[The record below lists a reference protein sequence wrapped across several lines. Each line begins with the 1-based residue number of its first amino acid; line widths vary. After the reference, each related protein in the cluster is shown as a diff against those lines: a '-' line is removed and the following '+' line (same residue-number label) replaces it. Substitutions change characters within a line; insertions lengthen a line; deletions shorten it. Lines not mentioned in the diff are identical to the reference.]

1 MAKPAVYNMPSGVP
15 FLPSLA
21 KGLSEIYG
29 ERLHDALILL
39 PTRRAVRALGE
50 AFVSGSVLG
59 SGGASL
65 LPRMRPLAD
74 INPEEPPFEPGE
86 LVGLVKPSIDP
97 MQRRFEMARLIFHYH
112 KAISDLPLDPAGAL
126 SLADP
131 LIAILDDAAMEEADI
146 SRITDLKEIQDF
158 AAEHFKY
165 AITLYEI
172 VQDYWPARLA
182 ENDLNLMEPM
192 QRRVALLNALTDI
205 WQASPPDYPVIV
217 AGSTGTLGASARLM
231 KCVAEME
238 EGLIVLPGLNTAL
251 PDKVWAKIGP
261 QHPQNS
267 LKKLVETIAIERE
280 DIRTWNYFSGKTPPS
295 SDFQYLDSR
304 RRIIAESLV
313 PIEATGDWPS
323 RIADIK
329 KAAPKGTHPFAE
341 ALQGLSVIQADNDE
355 EEALAIALILRETL
369 EADSGVQSA
378 ALVTPDP
385 ALARRVKARL
395 RRWDVDVDYS
405 QGEPLEETLLGAFLT
420 AILEYAQE
428 PQSAQALSVL
438 CKHPITAG
446 GLESGALKA
455 AWNAH
460 EYRIRAERKPPALDA
475 FPPFDHL
482 QTIFEPL
489 KQNSEASA
497 SIWANVLSAVAENL
511 AATDEAAGA
520 EQLWRDDAG
529 EKAASLMEDL
539 VSYGDNLPDM
549 SARDFAKLLSTLM
562 RGRVVRARFGTDPRL
577 SILGPLEARM
587 LSFDKIILGGL
598 NEGIWPA
605 PPSIEPFLSRGM
617 RKTLGLSLPER
628 RFGLSAHD
636 FAELAANSDVVL
648 TRSKRSDD
656 GPKVAS
662 RWLWRLQTL
671 MIGALGEE
679 VAKAGLSAGD
689 KYLHWARAMDYVA
702 PGDVTSA
709 ARPEPTPPIDARWP
723 KQRKL
728 SITQIKTWIRDPYS
742 IYARHVLGL
751 FPLGDL
757 DGELDVRDFG
767 NAVHAGIEN
776 FTNDYPK
783 ALPKDAPARLVK
795 AFELAMEARGYPDY
809 DIAKEHARLQKVSVQ
824 IVEWMG
830 GRRAAGWAMRK
841 AEAGIKYSF
850 EPENFT
856 LTGIA
861 DLIEKGPLGYA
872 VTDYKTGAPSTLKIV
887 QAGFDPQLPL
897 TAHILSQGGVIGQGA
912 DKVDELN
919 YVRVKGSGDG
929 HALVSSLTAGDKGWP
944 AMDYAAE
951 AHKALTEL
959 IKTFDDPATPYHSQ
973 PRAQYT
979 HDYGDYDHLA
989 RRDEWARLGSESGG
1003 TGHE

>member
-1 MAKPAVYNMPSGVP
+1 MADPTVYNMPSGVP

-21 KGLSEIYG
+21 KGLREIYG
-29 ERLHDALILL
+29 ERLNDALILL

-50 AFVSGSVLG
+50 AFVGGSILG

-86 LVGLVKPSIDP
+86 LVGLVKPAIDP

-146 SRITDLKEIQDF
+146 SRITDLKEIQNF

-172 VQDYWPARLA
+172 VQDYWPSRLA
-182 ENDLNLMEPM
+182 EHELDLMEPM

-205 WQASPPDYPVIV
+205 WRATPPDYPVIV

-231 KCVAEME
+231 KCVAEMD

-251 PDKVWAKIGP
+251 PDSVWKKVGP

-267 LKKLVETIAIERE
+267 LKNLVEVIGVERA
-280 DIRTWNYFSGKTPPS
+280 DIKTWNHISGDVS
-295 SDFQYLDSR
+295 ANLDSHYLDSR

-329 KAAPKGTHPFAE
+329 KAAPMGTEPFAE
-341 ALQGLSVIQADNDE
+341 ALRGLSVIQADNDE

-395 RRWDVDVDYS
+395 RRWGVDVDYS
-405 QGEPLEETLLGAFLT
+405 QGEPLEETPLGAFLT
-420 AILEYAQE
+420 AIIEYAQE
-428 PQSAQALSVL
+428 PQSAHALSVL
-438 CKHPITAG
+438 CKHPIMAG
-446 GLESGALKA
+446 GLESGVFKA
-455 AWNAH
+455 DWNGH
-460 EYRIRAERKPPALDA
+460 EYRMRADREPPALED
-475 FPPFDHL
+475 FIGFEHIQLIFIPL
-482 QTIFEPL
+482 TQT
-489 KQNSEASA
+489 SEASA
-497 SIWANVLSAVAENL
+497 AIWAKALSGVAEAL
-511 AATDEAAGA
+511 SETDEAAGV
-520 EQLWRDDAG
+520 ELLWRDDAG

-539 VSYGDNLPDM
+539 ASHGDNLPDM

-562 RGRVVRARFGTDPRL
+562 RGRVVRARYGTDPRL
-577 SILGPLEARM
+577 AILGPLEARM
-587 LSFDKIILGGL
+587 LSYDKIILGGL

-671 MIGALGEE
+671 MTGALGEE
-679 VAKAGLSAGD
+679 ATKEGFSAGD
-689 KYLHWARAMDYVA
+689 KYLEWARAMDYVA
-702 PGDVTSA
+702 PDDVKSA
-709 ARPEPTPPIDARWP
+709 ERPEPTPPIEARWP
-723 KQRKL
+723 KERKL
-728 SITQIKTWIRDPYS
+728 SVTQIKTWIRDPYS

-751 FPLGDL
+751 YPLDDL

-767 NAVHAGIEN
+767 NAIHAGIEN

-795 AFELAMEARGYPDY
+795 AFEMAMEARGYADY
-809 DIAKEHARLQKVSVQ
+809 DIAKETARLEKVSAQ
-824 IVEWMG
+824 IVGWMG
-830 GRRAAGWAMRK
+830 QRRAIGWDIRK
-841 AEAGIKYSF
+841 AEAGIKYKF
-850 EPENFT
+850 EAENFT

-872 VTDYKTGAPSTLKIV
+872 VTDYKTGAPSTIKIV

-897 TAHILSQGGVIGQGA
+897 TAYILSKGGVIGQGA
-912 DKVDELN
+912 DKVDQLN
-919 YVRVKGSGDG
+919 YVRVKGAGDS
-929 HALVSSLTAGDKGWP
+929 HDLVYSLTAGDKAWP
-944 AMDYAAE
+944 AMEYAAE
-951 AHKALTEL
+951 AHKALSEL
-959 IKTFDDPATPYHSQ
+959 IKTFDDPTTPYHSQ

-989 RRDEWARLGSESGG
+989 RRDEWARLGNESGG
-1003 TGHE
+1003 SSDD